1 MDARKFWTI
10 CRLHD
15 WFYMMSDD
23 PGVYRE
29 GKESLDNI
37 EYLMRNRPDLYA
49 IYEAWRAH
57 FYEAGPKPKE
67 PMMEDGNETW

>member
-1 MDARKFWTI
+1 MDARKFWTM

-29 GKESLDNI
+29 GKESMENLESI
-37 EYLMRNRPDLYA
+37 MYGKPDLYEV
-49 IYEAWRAH
+49 YDAWRAH
-57 FYEAGPKPKE
+57 YYEAGPKPAE
-67 PMMEDGNETW
+67 PKVEE